1 MHLLDYKPDA
11 TTNKPFAQLT
21 IYALALSHLTGIPLF
36 DFKCAWFNEH
46 QYCEFFPRTILARHA
61 PAKSKSAPLDRRRSE
76 LRDDLRQGTA
86 QQSHF
91 RTTHNIC
98 FANQPSEPG
107 GSLHCA
113 FSNLRYTFHI
123 THSRCMTNTLKQ
135 AIQRV
140 SELPPAAQEQIGEE
154 LLLHVENVRRLR
166 SQLETGADSLDHNG
180 ERVLKMADVIQRAR
194 AQHDTKSREAERETM
209 RMIEDDSATDVV
221 LTRDLANAD
230 LAILRGDGTP
240 QEEVYAR
247 SGLQRKPV
255 IS

>member
-1 MHLLDYKPDA
+1 
-11 TTNKPFAQLT
+11 
-21 IYALALSHLTGIPLF
+21 
-36 DFKCAWFNEH
+36 
-46 QYCEFFPRTILARHA
+46 
-61 PAKSKSAPLDRRRSE
+61 
-76 LRDDLRQGTA
+76 
-86 QQSHF
+86 
-91 RTTHNIC
+91 
-98 FANQPSEPG
+98 
-107 GSLHCA
+107 
-113 FSNLRYTFHI
+113 
-123 THSRCMTNTLKQ
+123 MTNTLKQ